1 MQRLTRLLVLF
12 FVSLALA
19 GGAFFVYVT
28 LKGPSGVPAFATVLP
43 ETRALPPFSLVDDSG
58 AEFTREDFEGAWHLV
73 FFGFIHCPDICPATL
88 QQLAIARDRV
98 TADGGAFPE
107 IILVSVDPE
116 RDTPDVLAAYVGN
129 FGEGVRGVT
138 GSPESVR
145 ELTRALGIYFAR
157 GEESDTGYSVDH
169 STAVLVID
177 PLGNWHSLFGS
188 PHAVER
194 FVADVPVL
202 TGAR

>member
-12 FVSLALA
+12 FLSLALA
-19 GGAFFVYVT
+19 GGAFFVY
-28 LKGPSGVPAFATVLP
+28 LAFEGPSGSPEFATLLP
-43 ETRALPPFSLVDDSG
+43 APRALPPLSLVDDSG

-73 FFGFIHCPDICPATL
+73 FFGFTHCPDICPATL

-98 TADGGAFPE
+98 TTDGGAFPE

-129 FGEGVRGVT
+129 FGKGVRGVT
-138 GSPESVR
+138 GSLEGVR
-145 ELTRALGIYFAR
+145 ELTSALGIYFAK

-188 PHAVER
+188 PHTVER